1 MKFTD
6 LFIRRPVVATVVNLI
21 ILLAGFQAIRTLN
34 VRQYPR
40 SDIAVVTIKT
50 IYVGANA
57 DLVRGFITTPLERVI
72 ASADGIDYIES
83 QSAQSLSTITVH
95 LKLNYDNNAALTQIQ
110 AKVAQVRNDLPPEA
124 EAPIIEL
131 ETSDS
136 QFAAAYLSFYSKDLD
151 QNQITD
157 YLTRVV
163 QPKLTAVSG
172 VQRADILG
180 ARTFAMRIWLKADRL
195 AALNISPGE
204 VRQALAA
211 NNYLSA
217 VGATRGSMISMNLT
231 ANTDLRT
238 PEEFREL
245 VLRAQNGVIVRLK
258 DVADVELGAESYDED
273 VRFSGEKATFMGVW
287 VLPTANSLDV
297 IKAVRAELPGI
308 ERQLPAGMK
317 IGVPYDS
324 TKYIN
329 EALHEVTHTLIET
342 LVIVVIVIF
351 LFLGSFRSVLI
362 PVVAIPISLVGAAF
376 LMLAFGFTLNLLTL
390 LAIVLSVGLVVDDA
404 IVVVE
409 NVERHLH
416 EGLTPYDAA
425 VKGARELFS
434 PIIAMTITLAA
445 VYAPIGFQGGLTGAL
460 FREFALTLAGAVIV
474 SGVVALTLSPMM
486 SSKLLRA
493 GGSHTGFAGM
503 INRHFDVLRR
513 KYVQILTN
521 TLHWRPVTLTLALIV
536 ILLMV
541 PFLMFSQRELA
552 PKEDQGVVFGIVQA
566 SPNSTIDQTT
576 RYTEKVND
584 VFESLPETEHTF
596 QLTTPSG
603 GFSGMVTKPWNER
616 KRTTEQMVG
625 EVFGKVSAI
634 SGIRVIATTP
644 APLPG
649 GGQFPV
655 EFVIASTAEPR
666 ELIDFANQLVMKA
679 LESPIFVFA
688 DTDLKFDQPQTE
700 VVFDRD
706 KVASLGLN
714 LGQVGLDLGTMLG
727 GNYVN
732 RFSIQGRSYKVIPQ
746 VTRVQRLNAD
756 QLKDFYVSGPN
767 GKLVQL
773 STFATLKE
781 TTEPRAIY
789 RFQQLNSVK
798 IQGAIRPG
806 ATLDQALKVLEQEA
820 AKILPQGYV
829 LDYAGEARQLR
840 VEGNNLNTTLVL
852 SFILIFL
859 VLAAQFESFRDPLI
873 ILLGSVPLAL
883 SGSLLFSFLGFT
895 TLNIYSQI
903 GLITLVG
910 LVSKNGILIVEFAN
924 KLQQS
929 GAAKLSAVTEAAGT
943 RLRPILMTSVATVA
957 GHFPLVLARG
967 PGAGSRNSIG
977 IVLVTGMTVGT
988 LFTLFVVPS
997 IYMLLAR
1004 DRAANPQT
1012 AEADEVAQLE
1022 ESERAAGFVSARR
1035 DVLHAAP
1042 PETSVNT

>member
-1 MKFTD
+1 MSFTD
-6 LFIRRPVVATVVNLI
+6 LFVRRPVVATVVNLV
-21 ILLAGFQAIRTLN
+21 ILLAGLQAIRTLN

-50 IYVGANA
+50 AYVGANA

-83 QSAQSLSTITVH
+83 QSAQSLSTISVH

-110 AKVAQVRNDLPPEA
+110 AKIAQVRNDLPPEA
-124 EAPIIEL
+124 EAPVVNL
-131 ETSDS
+131 ETSDDR
-136 QFAAAYLSFYSKDLD
+136 FAAVYLSFYSEDLD

-163 QPKLTAVSG
+163 QPKLTAISG

-180 ARTFAMRIWLKADRL
+180 ARIFAMRVWLKADRL
-195 AALNISPGE
+195 AALNISPSQ
-204 VRQALAA
+204 VRQALAV
-211 NNYLSA
+211 NNALSA
-217 VGATRGSMISMNLT
+217 VGSTKGSMISVNLT

-238 PEEFREL
+238 VEEFRQL
-245 VLRAQNGVIVRLK
+245 VVREQDGMIVRLK
-258 DVADVELGAESYDED
+258 DVADVDLGAESYDQD
-273 VRFSGEKATFMGVW
+273 VRFSGQKATFMGVW

-297 IKAVRAELPGI
+297 VKAVRAALPRI
-308 ERQLPAGMK
+308 EQQLPAGMHVG
-317 IGVPYDS
+317 IPYDS
-324 TKYIN
+324 TEYISD
-329 EALHEVTHTLIET
+329 ALREVTHTLIET
-342 LVIVVIVIF
+342 LVIVVVVIF

-362 PVVAIPISLVGAAF
+362 PVIAIPISLVGAAS
-376 LMLAFGFTLNLLTL
+376 LMLVFGFTLNLLTL

-416 EGLTPYDAA
+416 EGRKPFEAA
-425 VKGARELFS
+425 IIGARELFS

-445 VYAPIGFQGGLTGAL
+445 VYAPIGFQGGLTGTL
-460 FREFALTLAGAVIV
+460 FREFALTLAGAVVV

-493 GGSHTGFAGM
+493 GDSHRGFAGM
-503 INRHFDVLRR
+503 VNRRFDSLRR
-513 KYVQILTN
+513 RYVRVLTN
-521 TLHWRPVTLTLALIV
+521 TLEWRPVTLTLAAIV
-536 ILLMV
+536 IVLML
-541 PFLMFSQRELA
+541 PFSMFSQHELA
-552 PKEDQGVVFGIVQA
+552 PKEDQGIIFGIVQA

-576 RYTEKVND
+576 RYTDKVND
-584 VFESLPETEHTF
+584 VFQGLPETEHTF
-596 QLTTPSG
+596 QLTGPTG
-603 GFSGMVTKPWNER
+603 GFSGMVTKPWSKR

-634 SGIRVIATTP
+634 PGVRVIATTP

-649 GGQFPV
+649 GGSFPV
-655 EFVIASTAEPR
+655 EFVIVSTAEPR
-666 ELIDFANQLVMKA
+666 ELIEFANQLVKKA
-679 LESPIFVFA
+679 FASGLFMFA

-700 VVFDRD
+700 IVFDRD
-706 KVASLGLN
+706 KVASLGLS
-714 LGQVGLDLGTMLG
+714 LQQVGRDLSAMLG

-746 VTRVQRLNAD
+746 VTRAQRLNTD
-756 QLKDFYVSGPN
+756 QLRNIYVSGPN
-767 GKLVQL
+767 DKLVPL
-773 STFATLKE
+773 STFATLKN

-798 IQGAIRPG
+798 VQGAIRPG
-806 ATLDQALKVLEQEA
+806 ATLDQALKLLEAEA
-820 AKILPQGYV
+820 AKILPQGYSI
-829 LDYAGEARQLR
+829 DYAGEARQLR
-840 VEGNNLNTTLVL
+840 VEGNNLNTTLML

-873 ILLGSVPLAL
+873 ILAGSVPLAL

-924 KLQQS
+924 ALQAAGKSKL
-929 GAAKLSAVTEAAGT
+929 AAIIEAAGT
-943 RLRPILMTSVATVA
+943 RLRPILMTSAATIA

-977 IVLVTGMTVGT
+977 MVLVTGMMIGTV
-988 LFTLFVVPS
+988 FTLFVVPA
-997 IYMLLAR
+997 IYMLI
-1004 DRAANPQT
+1004 
-1012 AEADEVAQLE
+1012 AQN
-1022 ESERAAGFVSARR
+1022 
-1035 DVLHAAP
+1035 HAAKRQGAGDDATTLDT
-1042 PETSVNT
+1042 EFEMLAEGSR

>member
-21 ILLAGFQAIRTLN
+21 ILLAGFQAIRSLN

-40 SDIAVVTIKT
+40 SDIAVVTIRT
-50 IYVGANA
+50 AYIGANA

-83 QSAQSLSTITVH
+83 QSAQGLSTITVH

-110 AKVAQVRNDLPPEA
+110 SKVAQVRNDLPPEA
-124 EAPIIEL
+124 EAPIIDL
-131 ETSDS
+131 ETSDNR
-136 QFAAAYLSFYSKDLD
+136 FAACYLSFYSDDLD

-195 AALNISPGE
+195 AALNISPSQ
-204 VRQALAA
+204 VRVALGA

-217 VGATRGSMISMNLT
+217 VGATKGAMVSVNLT

-238 PEEFREL
+238 PEDFRQL
-245 VLRAQNGVIVRLK
+245 VIREQNGAIVRLK
-258 DVADVELGAESYDED
+258 DVADVELGAESYDSE
-273 VRFSGEKATFMGVW
+273 VRFSGQKATFMGVW

-297 IKAVRAELPGI
+297 IKAVRA
-308 ERQLPAGMK
+308 QLPLIASQLPVGMK
-317 IGVPYDS
+317 VDVPYDS

-329 EALHEVTHTLIET
+329 DAIHEVTHTLLET

-351 LFLGSFRSVLI
+351 LFLGSFRSILI
-362 PVVAIPISLVGAAF
+362 PVVAIPISLIGAVF
-376 LMLAFGFTLNLLTL
+376 LMQVFGFTLNLLTL

-416 EGLTPYDAA
+416 EGLQPFEAA
-425 VKGARELFS
+425 IKGARELFS

-445 VYAPIGFQGGLTGAL
+445 VYAPIGLQGGLTGAL
-460 FREFALTLAGAVIV
+460 FREFAFTLAGAVVI
-474 SGVVALTLSPMM
+474 SGVVAVTLSPMM

-493 GGSHTGFAGM
+493 ADTERGFAGM

-513 KYVQILTN
+513 KYIQILKS
-521 TLHWRPVTLTLALIV
+521 TLQWRPVTLTLALIV

-541 PFLMFSQRELA
+541 PFFLFSQSELA
-552 PKEDQGVVFGIVQA
+552 PKEDQGFIMGIVQT
-566 SPNSTIDQTT
+566 SPNSTLDQTLLYT
-576 RYTEKVND
+576 RKVHEA
-584 VFESLPETEHTF
+584 FKSIPETENTF
-596 QLTTPSG
+596 QITNPNSGFGGLT
-603 GFSGMVTKPWNER
+603 VKPWSER
-616 KRTTEQMVG
+616 KRTTEQIVG
-625 EVFGKVSAI
+625 EVFGKLTAI
-634 SGIRVIATTP
+634 PGIRAIAVTP
-644 APLPG
+644 SPLPG
-649 GGQFPV
+649 GGDFPV
-655 EFVIASTAEPR
+655 EFVIASTAEPL
-666 ELIDFANQLVMKA
+666 ELLGFADQLVLKA
-679 LESPIFVFA
+679 LASGRFTFA

-700 VVFDRD
+700 IVFDRD

-714 LGQVGLDLGTMLG
+714 LQQVGSDLGTMLG
-727 GNYVN
+727 GNFVN

-746 VTRVQRLNAD
+746 VARTQRLNAE
-756 QLKDFYVSGPN
+756 QLKEVYVSGPK

-773 STFATLKE
+773 ATFATLKDS
-781 TTEPRAIY
+781 TEPRSIF

-798 IQGAIRPG
+798 IQGAIAPG
-806 ATLDQALKVLEQEA
+806 TTLDEALKFLEQEA
-820 AKILPQGYV
+820 AKILPKGYV
-829 LDYAGEARQLR
+829 IDYAGEARQLR
-840 VEGNNLNTTLVL
+840 VEGNRLNTTLIL
-852 SFILIFL
+852 SLILIFL
-859 VLAAQFESFRDPLI
+859 VLAAQFESFRDPFI

-924 KLQQS
+924 RLQESGKSKLN
-929 GAAKLSAVTEAAGT
+929 AVIEAAGT
-943 RLRPILMTSVATVA
+943 RLRPILMTSVATIA

-977 IVLVTGMTVGT
+977 IVLVTGMMIGT

-997 IYMLLAR
+997 IYLLLAR
-1004 DRAANPQT
+1004 NHAAKRET
-1012 AEADEVAQLE
+1012 AEIPDDIEPAVVIPANLV
-1022 ESERAAGFVSARR
+1022 R
-1035 DVLHAAP
+1035 
-1042 PETSVNT
+1042 

>member
-1 MKFTD
+1 MNLTD
-6 LFIRRPVVATVVNLI
+6 FFIRRPVVATVVNLI
-21 ILLAGFQAIRTLN
+21 ILLAGLQAIRSLN

-40 SDIAVVTIKT
+40 SDIAIVTVKT

-83 QSAQSLSTITVH
+83 QSAQGLSTITVH
-95 LKLNYDNNAALTQIQ
+95 LKINYDNNAALTQIQ
-110 AKVAQVRNDLPPEA
+110 SKVAQVRNDLPPEA
-124 EAPIIEL
+124 EAPVIEL
-131 ETSDS
+131 ETSDN
-136 QFAAAYLSFYSKDLD
+136 QFAAAYLSFYSNDLD

-172 VQRADILG
+172 VQRAEILG

-195 AALNISPGE
+195 AGLNISPSE

-217 VGATRGSMISMNLT
+217 VGATKGSMISVNLI

-238 PEEFREL
+238 AEEFRNL
-245 VLRAQNGVIVRLK
+245 VVRQKNGAIVRLR

-273 VRFSGEKATFMGVW
+273 VRFSGEKATFMGIW

-297 IKAVRAELPGI
+297 IKAVRAELPEI
-308 ERQLPAGMK
+308 KRQLPVGMK
-317 IGVPYDS
+317 VGVPYDS
-324 TKYIN
+324 TEYIRD
-329 EALHEVTHTLIET
+329 ALHEVTHTLIET
-342 LVIVVIVIF
+342 LIIVVIVVF
-351 LFLGSFRSVLI
+351 LFLGSFRSMLI
-362 PVVAIPISLVGAAF
+362 PVVAIPISLIGAVF
-376 LMLAFGFTLNLLTL
+376 LMLVFGFTLNLLTL

-416 EGLTPYDAA
+416 EGLGPYDAA
-425 VKGARELFS
+425 IRGARELFG

-460 FREFALTLAGAVIV
+460 FREFALTLAGAVLV
-474 SGVVALTLSPMM
+474 SGVVAITLSPMM

-493 GGSHTGFAGM
+493 GTTHHGFAGM
-503 INRHFDVLRR
+503 INRHFDIVRR

-521 TLHWRPVTLTLALIV
+521 TLRWRPVTITLAVVV
-536 ILLMV
+536 ILLMA
-541 PFLMFSQRELA
+541 PFLMFSQHELA
-552 PKEDQGVVFGIVQA
+552 PKEDQGVVFGIIQA
-566 SPNSTIDQTT
+566 APNATVDQTT
-576 RYTEKVND
+576 RFTEKVND
-584 VFESLPETEHTF
+584 VFEATPETEQTF
-596 QLTTPSG
+596 QVTDPSG
-603 GFSGMVTKPWNER
+603 GFAGMVMKPWSRR
-616 KRTTEQMVG
+616 KRSAEQVLAD
-625 EVFGKVSAI
+625 VSGKL
-634 SGIRVIATTP
+634 SGIPAIRIIPTTP
-644 APLPG
+644 PPLPG
-649 GGQFPV
+649 GGNFPV

-666 ELIDFANQLVMKA
+666 ELLEFANQLVAKA
-679 LESPIFVFA
+679 FQSGLFMFA

-700 VVFDRD
+700 IVFDRD

-714 LGQVGLDLGTMLG
+714 LQQVGLDLDTMLG
-727 GNYVN
+727 GDYVN

-746 VTRVQRLNAD
+746 VTRVQRLNSD
-756 QLKDFYVSGPN
+756 QLGNLYVSGPN
-767 GKLVQL
+767 GKLVPL
-773 STFATLKE
+773 STFATLTD

-798 IQGAIRPG
+798 IQAAQAPG
-806 ATLDQALKVLEQEA
+806 VTLDQALRVLEQEA
-820 AKILPQGYV
+820 ARILPKGYAV
-829 LDYAGEARQLR
+829 DYAGEARQLR
-840 VEGNNLNTTLVL
+840 VEGNNLNATLIL

-859 VLAAQFESFRDPLI
+859 VLAAQFESFRDPFI

-883 SGSLLFSFLGFT
+883 SGALLFTFLGFT

-924 KLQQS
+924 KLQEA
-929 GAAKLSAVTEAAGT
+929 GAAKLHAVIEAAGT
-943 RLRPILMTSVATVA
+943 RLRPILMTSVATIA

-977 IVLVTGMTVGT
+977 TVLVTGMAVGT
-988 LFTLFVVPS
+988 LFTLFVVPA
-997 IYMLLAR
+997 IYMLVAR
-1004 DRAANPQT
+1004 DRAASARKT
-1012 AEADEVAQLE
+1012 ETEEAIA
-1022 ESERAAGFVSARR
+1022 ESEIEHAAGVASVRD
-1035 DVLHAAP
+1035 DVLVPTPRAQA
-1042 PETSVNT
+1042 

>member
-1 MKFTD
+1 MNLTD
-6 LFIRRPVVATVVNLI
+6 FFIKRPVVATVINLI
-21 ILLAGFQAIRTLN
+21 ILLAGFQAIRSLN

-50 IYVGANA
+50 AYIGANA

-95 LKLNYDNNAALTQIQ
+95 LKLNYNNNDALTQIQ
-110 AKVAQVRNDLPPEA
+110 SKVAQVRNDLPPEA

-136 QFAAAYLSFYSKDLD
+136 QFASAYLSFYSRDLD

-180 ARTFAMRIWLKADRL
+180 ARTFAMRIWLKPDRL
-195 AALNISPGE
+195 AALNISPAE
-204 VRQALAA
+204 VRAALAA

-217 VGATRGSMISMNLT
+217 VGATKGSMISVNLT

-238 PEEFREL
+238 ADEFRQL
-245 VLRAQNGVIVRLK
+245 VIRRQDNAIVRLA
-258 DVADVELGAESYDED
+258 DVADVELGAASYEED
-273 VRFSGEKATFMGVW
+273 VRFSGEQATFMGIW

-297 IKAVRAELPGI
+297 IKAVRAELPQI
-308 ERQLPAGMK
+308 EKQLPAGMK
-317 IGVPYDS
+317 LGVPYDS

-329 EALHEVTHTLIET
+329 DALHEVTRTLIET
-342 LVIVVIVIF
+342 LIIVVVVIF
-351 LFLGSFRSVLI
+351 LFLGSLRSVII
-362 PVVAIPISLVGAAF
+362 PVVAIPISLIGAAF
-376 LMLAFGFTLNLLTL
+376 LMLLFGFTLNLLTL
-390 LAIVLSVGLVVDDA
+390 LAIVLAVGLVVDDA

-416 EGLTPYDAA
+416 EGLTPIEAA
-425 VKGARELFS
+425 KLGARELFS

-460 FREFALTLAGAVIV
+460 FREFALTLAGAVVV
-474 SGVVALTLSPMM
+474 SGIVAITLSPMM
-486 SSKLLRA
+486 ASKLLRE
-493 GGSHTGFAGM
+493 GDSHKGFAAM
-503 INRHFDVLRR
+503 INRHFNVLRR
-513 KYVQILTN
+513 KYSELLQH
-521 TLHWRPVTLTLALIV
+521 TLRWQPVTLTLAVVV

-541 PFLMFSQRELA
+541 PFLLFTSRELA
-552 PKEDQGVVFGIVQA
+552 PKEDQGIIFAIVQA
-566 SPNSTIDQTT
+566 SPNSTLDQTV
-576 RYTEKVND
+576 RYTELVNE
-584 VFESLPETEHTF
+584 VFQSMPETENTF
-596 QLTTPSG
+596 QITSPSF
-603 GFSGMVTKPWNER
+603 GFSGMVTKPWSKR
-616 KRTTEQMVG
+616 DRTTEEMVG
-625 EVFGKVSAI
+625 EVFGRLGTIPGVNA
-634 SGIRVIATTP
+634 IATTP

-666 ELIDFANQLVMKA
+666 ELIEFGNQLVQKA
-679 LESPIFVFA
+679 FESGLFMFA

-700 VVFDRD
+700 IVFDRD

-714 LGQVGLDLGTMLG
+714 LQQVGLDLGTLLG

-746 VTRVQRLNAD
+746 VTRAQRLNAE
-756 QLKDFYVSGPN
+756 QLMDFYVSGPN
-767 GKLVQL
+767 GHLVQL
-773 STFATLKE
+773 ATFAELKSS
-781 TTEPRAIY
+781 TEPRAIF

-798 IQGAIRPG
+798 IQGAIPPG
-806 ATLDQALKVLEQEA
+806 VTLDQALKMLETEA
-820 AKILPQGYV
+820 AKILPKGYV
-829 LDYAGEARQLR
+829 VDYAGEARQLR
-840 VEGNNLNTTLVL
+840 VEGNNLNTTLIL

-859 VLAAQFESFRDPLI
+859 VLAAQFESFRDPFI

-883 SGSLLFSFLGFT
+883 SGALLFTFLDFT

-924 KLQQS
+924 SLQEAGASKLN
-929 GAAKLSAVTEAAGT
+929 AVIEASST

-957 GHFPLVLARG
+957 GHFPLVLASG
-967 PGAGSRNSIG
+967 PGAGARNSIG
-977 IVLVTGMTVGT
+977 ITLVTGMIIGT
-988 LFTLFVVPS
+988 IFTLFVVPA
-997 IYMLLAR
+997 IYVALAR
-1004 DRAANPQT
+1004 TRT
-1012 AEADEVAQLE
+1012 APVK
-1022 ESERAAGFVSARR
+1022 
-1035 DVLHAAP
+1035 
-1042 PETSVNT
+1042 